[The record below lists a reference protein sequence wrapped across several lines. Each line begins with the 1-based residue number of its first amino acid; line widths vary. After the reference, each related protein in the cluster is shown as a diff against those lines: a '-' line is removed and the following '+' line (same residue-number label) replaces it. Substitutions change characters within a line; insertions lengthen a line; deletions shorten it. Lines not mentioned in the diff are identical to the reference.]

1 MEKFSEDS
9 PKKAGNLKRVSAAN
23 FMLILGKKWMGFGL
37 AVLVPLQVI
46 PLERNK
52 KHIIHFV

>member
-46 PLERNK
+46 AR
-52 KHIIHFV
+52 